1 MKDFKF
7 KFDKFINDI
16 CSREEDGK
24 KRVEDHAKNQENLP
38 QRRYNELYREHW
50 QNSTRF
56 RSKK

>member
-1 MKDFKF
+1 MEFE
-7 KFDKFINDI
+7 FDKFINDI

-24 KRVEDHAKNQENLP
+24 KRIADHTKNQENLP